1 MTRCPCEYRGPCAF
15 QDSGGTHTLQAAR
28 RSFLHKMNK
37 RHLRR
42 ISQYRVK
49 PFAIET
55 SAQFRHGPPPLP
67 TEGPEM
73 LKKETDAVLEYNPK
87 FGDGLTAKDAK
98 DAKTDSWE

>member
-1 MTRCPCEYRGPCAF
+1 
-15 QDSGGTHTLQAAR
+15 
-28 RSFLHKMNK
+28 MNK

-67 TEGPEM
+67 IKDPEM
-73 LKKETDAVLEYNPK
+73 LKKETDAVLEHSAK
-87 FGDGLTAKDAK
+87 LTNEQKAVVELMRNGPQSTGQSGHWLRFAHVRSPRFNVKNGQRF
-98 DAKTDSWE
+98 SSRERN